1 MLKSLNDNLKMSTF
15 ICAFMHI
22 YTFVFW
28 KNDFIEA

>member
-22 YTFVFW
+22 CTFCILE
-28 KNDFIEA
+28 K